1 MKQLFALLLFAG
13 AAMAHH
19 SFDAEYA
26 GNKPVSVDGV
36 VTRLEWVNPHSYIYI
51 DVTDKDGKVTNYAVE
66 GGPVGMLRR
75 WGIAK
80 DLLKPGDKIHLN
92 GYASKD
98 GSARI
103 AGRDFV
109 MQDGTRKQMGPN
121 VSPSKE

>member
-1 MKQLFALLLFAG
+1 MKIGSFILFALALSTAFG
-13 AAMAHH
+13 HH
-19 SFDAEYA
+19 SFDAEFDA
-26 GNKPVSVDGV
+26 KKPVSFDGV
-36 VTRLEWVNPHSYIYI
+36 VTKIEWINPHAYIYI

-80 DLLKPGDKIHLN
+80 NLLSTGDKIHLN

-98 GSARI
+98 GSLRL

-109 MQDGTRKQMGPN
+109 LPDGTRKQMGP
-121 VSPSKE
+121 VVK